1 MPDPEV
7 DARHIMN
14 ALAHGLTGHR
24 ERIPAELAP
33 VLDQGPGGMYA
44 ALSSLAEVAV
54 SDQKPK
60 RGQFLGIQVERAGV
74 PASAAD
80 APPAVRFAMQFM
92 AAQANGDLDM
102 THSLFK
108 AMLVKTPLDLADALG
123 IVFDAAVV
131 TVRAQAARA
140 EDGE

>member
-1 MPDPEV
+1 MPDPKA

-14 ALAHGLTGHR
+14 ALAHGLTGRR
-24 ERIPAELAP
+24 ELVPVKLAP

-54 SDQKPK
+54 SGQKPK
-60 RGQFLGIQVERAGV
+60 RGQFLGIQVEHAGV

-80 APPAVRFAMQFM
+80 APPAIRFAMQFM

-108 AMLVKTPLDLADALG
+108 AMLVKTPLELADALG

-131 TVRAQAARA
+131 TVRAQAAR
-140 EDGE
+140 DKGGE